1 MKVPIKITQAAFQK
15 SYRITMQL
23 GLILSL
29 TLSIIIVRMDFNP
42 HKETTE
48 IRVETQEEVYM
59 EEIVQTKQE
68 LKAPAPPRP
77 VVPIEVPND
86 EIIEDEIIEIDAEID
101 FGEVLNVPPP
111 PKPLNAEDEADEEIF
126 VVVEQPP
133 VLIGGISKVQEL
145 IVYPPLAMKAG
156 IEGRVIVQFVI
167 NKEGKVENPFVVRG
181 IGGGCDE
188 EALRAVKQ
196 AQFKPGMQRGKPV
209 QVRYTLP
216 ITFKLKQ
223 SDQG

>member
-1 MKVPIKITQAAFQK
+1 MKVPIKITQTAFQK
-15 SYRITMQL
+15 SYRITMEL

-29 TLSIIIVRMDFNP
+29 SLSIIVVRMDFNP
-42 HKETTE
+42 QKETTDL
-48 IRVETQEEVYM
+48 RVETQEEVYI

-86 EIIEDEIIEIDAEID
+86 EILEDEIIEIDAEID
-101 FGEVLNVPPP
+101 FGEVLDVPPP
-111 PKPLNAEDEADEEIF
+111 PRPINDMEEVEEDIF
-126 VVVEQPP
+126 VVVERPP

-145 IVYPPLAMKAG
+145 IVYPPLAMQAG

-167 NKEGKVENPFVVRG
+167 DKDGNVKDPFVVRG

-216 ITFKLKQ
+216 ITFKLKK